1 MAQRLGITH
10 FDFRPGHK
18 IPQLDE
24 HIGIGQYDVSPL
36 DMAAAYGVFDNHG
49 VKVPVT
55 PVVKVTKPDGTVL
68 EDHTSPEGEQVL
80 NPDIAETVTDML
92 PRARSSTGT
101 RRRRSLGSFGRPA
114 AGKTGTTND
123 ESDAWFV
130 GYTPAA
136 VDGGVDGPRRRHPA
150 AATESTAWARSSAA
164 PCRPRRGATF
174 MKLAMANQPPLD
186 FPKPGPLP
194 AAELGGRRRRRAR
207 PERPSG
213 QHADHPPVVHRL

>member
-10 FDFRPGHK
+10 FDFKPGHK

-55 PVVKVTKPDGTVL
+55 PVVKVTKPDGSVL
-68 EDHTSPEGEQVL
+68 EDHTNPEGEQVL

-92 PRARSSTGT
+92 RGPIEHGT
-101 RRRRSLGSFGRPA
+101 ASGPLANFGRPA

-130 GYTPAA
+130 GYTPQLSTA
-136 VDGGVDGPRRRHPA
+136 VWMGHDGGIQPLRGVGRLRRDLRRHRPGYRLGRVHEAGHGQPA
-150 AATESTAWARSSAA
+150 AARLPQARAA
-164 PCRPRRGATF
+164 
-174 MKLAMANQPPLD
+174 
-186 FPKPGPLP
+186 P
-194 AAELGGRRRRRAR
+194 AAERGGRRLCRAR
-207 PERPSG
+207 PERPPS
-213 QHADHPPVVHRL
+213 QHADHPPAVHRL